1 MPEPNAVDPNFRA
14 DESPL
19 LNLLRGLPLRAFQ
32 PKGFYRSL
40 DQEPMA
46 EKKSFDESS
55 SGIHSPTPV
64 SGLEPR
70 NT

>member
-1 MPEPNAVDPNFRA
+1 MPEPNAADPNFNA
-14 DESPL
+14 SESPL

-46 EKKSFDESS
+46 EKKSFDEKSSESS
-55 SGIHSPTPV
+55 SGIHSQTRP
-64 SGLEPR
+64 SS
-70 NT
+70 